1 VTSATKRVATKPG
14 APQLA
19 RPDRARQRRGV
30 RTEQAIID
38 ATVKLLAARGIH
50 GTSLDAVAEEVGV
63 AKSSILWHFGSKE
76 GLLLRVAEMVF
87 QLVAEG
93 PAKEILALG
102 SFEQRLE
109 ATWRMFATAVREAPA
124 LRRLVMHLIFECVD
138 ERPELRERLRA
149 LYGGM
154 RELFE
159 AGLIGVLPD
168 PDRRRRASVI
178 AVATF
183 DGIFLQWLLDPE
195 AIDIEALHRD
205 LSELYARAG
214 LLGGAV

>member
-1 VTSATKRVATKPG
+1 MTASPKHASESAT
-14 APQLA
+14 A
-19 RPDRARQRRGV
+19 RRLSQPRRLRQRRGV
-30 RTEQAIID
+30 RTEQAIIA
-38 ATVKLLAARGIH
+38 ATTQILATRGIH
-50 GTSLDAVAEEVGV
+50 GTSLDAVAETVGV

-93 PAKEILALG
+93 PAKEILALD
-102 SFEQRLE
+102 SLE
-109 ATWRMFATAVREAPA
+109 KRIDATWRMFATAVREAPA

-149 LYGGM
+149 LYRGM

-159 AGLIGVLPD
+159 AGLMGVLPD
-168 PDRRRRASVI
+168 PARRGRASVI

-183 DGIFLQWLLDPE
+183 DGVFLQWLLDPD

-205 LSELYARAG
+205 VIDLYARAG
-214 LLGGAV
+214 LLGDAT